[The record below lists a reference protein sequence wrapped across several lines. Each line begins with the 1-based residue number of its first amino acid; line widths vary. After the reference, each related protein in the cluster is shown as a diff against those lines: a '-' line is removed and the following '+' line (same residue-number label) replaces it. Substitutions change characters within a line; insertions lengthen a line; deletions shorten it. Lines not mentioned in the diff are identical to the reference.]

1 MQNAS
6 LRFVIASI
14 LGCSAAAATT
24 PAHAQAST
32 AALEEIVVTAQR
44 RESNLQD
51 VPVAVSAFSGEAL
64 AAAGVTRIENLANA
78 VPNVFINT
86 GTSIR
91 ATIISVRGIS
101 SNPNNPGVD
110 PAVGVFVDGVYM
122 GRPTTI
128 NSGLYDLERIE
139 FLRGPQ
145 GTLYGKNTIAG
156 AINFITRMPDDELA
170 GEVHLGYGNYDNLTA
185 YAAVSGPLGTERLT
199 ARLSGN
205 YQSRG
210 GYLDNI
216 YTRTDLDDA
225 DEAGGRLA
233 LAFAA
238 TDDLKVVLHAD
249 MSRNRT
255 HAGGQD
261 VLDNGAFTG
270 APFADA
276 DPYDRKVAY
285 DRDNVGDRDQ
295 SGVSLHVDWNTAV
308 GRFASIT
315 AYREFEWT
323 NMGDND
329 LTVLNMLSTGISEDQ
344 QQFSQ
349 EFRLVSQSGGPFEYV
364 AGLYYEDQTL
374 DTVSRAIVGP
384 DLGVYPDEVIADI
397 FADVE
402 SSGWAA
408 YAQGTYKFTDQWSVS
423 AGLRYSDEDKDVRH
437 SQTGDPF
444 QVLLPTYPVSKHSRS
459 DSETSPSASLNWRP
473 NENIMAYLSYAHGFK
488 AGGFNVFS
496 MSPTNDAA
504 YEPELVDSYEIGVKT
519 TLLDGRARLNVAVYT
534 LDYEDLQV
542 NQLVLVDGLPQYQTS
557 NAATAES
564 RGVEVEYQMQVTDA
578 LLLNASYG
586 YIDANFDSFRNATAQ
601 GDDYSGNVLPLAA
614 DNTVNVSLQYDGDVG
629 EGLAL
634 QARIEG
640 NWRDDVYFDVDNN
653 PRATQDAYATLD
665 ARVGLRA
672 TTGWSVTL
680 WGRNLTD
687 EDFALSRGEGVI
699 VPGQYMH
706 ALAPPRTYG
715 LEVGYEF

>member
-1 MQNAS
+1 MQNTS

-14 LGCSAAAATT
+14 LGCGAVTATV

-32 AALEEIVVTAQR
+32 ATLEEIVVTAQR

-51 VPVAVSAFSGEAL
+51 VPVAVSAFSSEAL

-156 AINFITRMPDDELA
+156 AINFITRMPADELS
-170 GEVHLGYGNYDNLTA
+170 GEVHVGYGNYDNVTA
-185 YAAVSGPLGTERLT
+185 YAAVSGPLGDERLT

-205 YQSRG
+205 YQDRG
-210 GYLDNI
+210 GYLDNL
-216 YTRTDLDDA
+216 YTRTELDDA
-225 DEAGGRLA
+225 DEVGGRLA

-270 APFADA
+270 APFADVS
-276 DPYDRKVAY
+276 PFDRKVAY

-295 SGVSLHVDWNTAV
+295 SGVSLHVDWDTAI
-308 GRFASIT
+308 GRLASIT

-349 EFRLVSQSGGPFEYV
+349 EFRLVSESGGPFEYV
-364 AGLYYEDQTL
+364 AGLYYEDQAL

-408 YAQGTYKFTDQWSVS
+408 YAQGTYKFTDQWSLS
-423 AGLRYSDEDKDVRH
+423 AGLRYSDEEKDVRH

-473 NENIMAYLSYAHGFK
+473 NESVLAYLSYAHGFK

-504 YEPELVDSYEIGVKT
+504 YEPGA
-519 TLLDGRARLNVAVYT
+519 GRQLRDRRQDDAARRAGATQCRGLHARLRGPAGEPAGAGRRPAAVPDLECRDCREQGRGSGIPDAGDRLVAVER
-534 LDYEDLQV
+534 LLRLHRR
-542 NQLVLVDGLPQYQTS
+542 QLRFVQERDGAGRRLFRQRV
-557 NAATAES
+557 AAGGRQHREC
-564 RGVEVEYQMQVTDA
+564 
-578 LLLNASYG
+578 
-586 YIDANFDSFRNATAQ
+586 
-601 GDDYSGNVLPLAA
+601 LAA
-614 DNTVNVSLQYDGDVG
+614 V
-629 EGLAL
+629 
-634 QARIEG
+634 RP
-640 NWRDDVYFDVDNN
+640 RRRRR
-653 PRATQDAYATLD
+653 PRAAGAH
-665 ARVGLRA
+665 
-672 TTGWSVTL
+672 
-680 WGRNLTD
+680 
-687 EDFALSRGEGVI
+687 RG
-699 VPGQYMH
+699 Q
-706 ALAPPRTYG
+706 LA
-715 LEVGYEF
+715 